1 MEEYLDSIREAV
13 YNITKE
19 KFMDNLSK
27 SINNYKNQFKQDYN
41 SSLQLLEHMKPF
53 VNDEKAKKIDKIVK
67 LFNDFDSLDI
77 YINDLLDTKNYK
89 SRNIIEEKNKKEIE
103 RQGNL
108 IIEDNTV
115 YEIDEKCKPTISSQ
129 NITKKNKLI
138 TALLY
143 IIYSS

>member
-67 LFNDFDSLDI
+67 LFNDFNSLDI

-129 NITKKNKLI
+129 NITKKNRLI

-143 IIYSS
+143 IIYFS